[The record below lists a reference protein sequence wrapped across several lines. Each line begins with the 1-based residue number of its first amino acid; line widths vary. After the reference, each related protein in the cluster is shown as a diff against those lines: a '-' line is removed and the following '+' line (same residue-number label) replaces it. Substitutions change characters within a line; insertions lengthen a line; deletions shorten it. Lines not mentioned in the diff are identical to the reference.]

1 MSLITIINFSSNL
14 NKWQSTLY
22 TRIYFNDYT
31 MERCC
36 HGRVSHL
43 RSNFQAVRCPVI
55 ECSVVFQLTWAD
67 FSREMD
73 RPDREVCRACST
85 KGNEPVNSCQIVS
98 SYSGKRFMFFAI
110 VIIKNHSC
118 FPTSLVNFDRL
129 FSITFH
135 LDQKQS
141 FSFRFQVYENCLQDI
156 STVDVSKGHRVVAL
170 KSICEQIIYCCDHTA
185 LINNIPLKR
194 LFVLYPFSG
203 GFGNLSRKFINYK
216 F

>member
-31 MERCC
+31 MGRCC

-118 FPTSLVNFDRL
+118 FPTSLVNFDSPHDKTV
-129 FSITFH
+129 FNHVH

-141 FSFRFQVYENCLQDI
+141 FYFDFKFMKIVYKVYQRWMCQKATGLQ
-156 STVDVSKGHRVVAL
+156 L
-170 KSICEQIIYCCDHTA
+170 
-185 LINNIPLKR
+185 
-194 LFVLYPFSG
+194 
-203 GFGNLSRKFINYK
+203 
-216 F
+216 